1 MNRTGILPLLLVVF
15 SFGSS
20 TAQAQ
25 WTGISV
31 EIGESSSDLQFET
44 EQRTMSIDS
53 LSLQIE
59 EKAATDLRVG
69 FSIALTSIRTA
80 NLLPP
85 DNAQKFEGNQ
95 LGFYLRLPMQLGES
109 FSLEGLY
116 SYQYNT
122 ATDSDISLPSE
133 IEWNENR
140 LKIALG
146 TKLQTLRITAFI
158 AYHSM
163 NGDISNSTSVGLFD
177 SIDNISRGIS
187 FDYFVEPTAFIR
199 FQFSRGDEDSAYL
212 NFVREY

>member
-20 TAQAQ
+20 TARAQ

-59 EKAATDLRVG
+59 EKTAADLRVG

-80 NLLPP
+80 NLQPP

-212 NFVREY
+212 SFVREY